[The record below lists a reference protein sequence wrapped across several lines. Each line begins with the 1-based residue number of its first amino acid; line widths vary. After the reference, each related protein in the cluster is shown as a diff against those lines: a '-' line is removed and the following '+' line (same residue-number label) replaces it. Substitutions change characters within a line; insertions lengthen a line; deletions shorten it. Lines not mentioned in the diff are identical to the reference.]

1 MSNGI
6 INDVDSL
13 KKFRNELLDTVDD
26 LQKQLKKTERAIEDV
41 AKTWK
46 DSQFVKFYE
55 GFEEDKEKINPLCK
69 AIEEFEGDALLPLEN
84 TLRKYLDL

>member
-26 LQKQLKKTERAIEDV
+26 LRAQLKKTESAIDNV

-46 DSQFVKFYE
+46 DSQFVKFHE
-55 GFEEDKEKINPLCK
+55 VFEEDKEKINPLCK
-69 AIEEFEGDALLPLEN
+69 AIEEFEGDVLFPLEKI
-84 TLRKYLDL
+84 LRKYLEL

>member
-13 KKFRNELLDTVDD
+13 QKFRNELLDTVDD
-26 LQKQLKKTERAIEDV
+26 LRTQLKKTEGAIEDV

-46 DSQFVKFYE
+46 DTQFVKFHE
-55 GFEEDKEKINPLCK
+55 GFKEDKEKINPLCK
-69 AIEEFEGDALLPLEN
+69 AIEEFENDVLLPLEKI
-84 TLRKYLDL
+84 LRRYLDL